1 MTTFGIVLTSLG
13 ASLHTLIARFSI
25 DKAQAGA
32 LLSLL
37 SFWILAGSIVF
48 GPIVDRRGYRGMLL
62 FSFAAIVAGLEIIAF
77 APSLFWLRTGIA
89 VVGFSGGLVN
99 GAANA
104 LVADV
109 SGDQRGSALNFVG
122 AFFGVGAVGVPFMLS
137 SLSGAFPAATILSVI
152 AAFVLLPLALTAIT
166 RFPAAKQPR
175 GLPVAEARRLLRDP
189 VLLLMG
195 LILFLESGVE
205 SAVGGWAA
213 VFFAEELGVTSNGA
227 PMYLALFWLGLL
239 LTRLTLG
246 LATSV
251 KADTRLLFASVAV
264 GLVSSVVLLSTGNV
278 AVAAAA
284 VFCLGAGFAPMFP
297 VMYGFVGER
306 YAQLSG
312 TALGIV
318 IAMAL
323 VGGMLL
329 PWVTGVLGDV
339 YGLRTSLAVVPVCL
353 LVLAVV
359 LGVLGRRREPRTA
372 GVAL

>member
-13 ASLHTLIARFSI
+13 ASLHTLIARFGI
-25 DKAQAGA
+25 DKTQAGA

-48 GPIVDRRGYRGMLL
+48 GPIVDRRGYRGVLL
-62 FSFAAIVAGLEIIAF
+62 FSFAAIGAGLEIIAF

-104 LVADV
+104 HVADV
-109 SGDQRGSALNFVG
+109 SGDERGSTLNFVG
-122 AFFGVGAVGVPFMLS
+122 AFFGVGAVGTPFMLS
-137 SLSGAFPAATILSVI
+137 SLSGTLPASTILSAI
-152 AAFVLLPLALTAIT
+152 AAFVIVPLALTGIT
-166 RFPAAKQPR
+166 RFPAAKQPQ
-175 GLPVAEARRLLRDP
+175 GLPIADARRLLRDP

-195 LILFLESGVE
+195 LILFLESGME
-205 SAVGGWAA
+205 SAVGGFTTI
-213 VFFAEELGVTSNGA
+213 FFAEELDVAGSRA

-246 LATSV
+246 LATRV
-251 KADTRLLFASVAV
+251 KADTRLLFASMAV
-264 GLVSSVVLLSTGNV
+264 GLVSSLVLVSTGNV
-278 AVAAAA
+278 VVAAAA
-284 VFCLGAGFAPMFP
+284 VFFLGAGFAPMFP
-297 VMYGFVGER
+297 VMYGFVGDR

-323 VGGMLL
+323 AGGMLM
-329 PWVTGVLGDV
+329 PWLTGVLGDV
-339 YGLRTSLAVVPVCL
+339 HGLRAALGLVPVSL
-353 LVLAVV
+353 VVLAIL
-359 LGVLGRRREPRTA
+359 LGVLARRREAPA
-372 GVAL
+372 A